1 MVTGDNQATAE
12 ALADDLDIA
21 LDRVIAG
28 KINLS
33 SSSVII
39 IIFIVLIII
48 IVIIIVIGIIIQHS
62 IIYRFL
68 F

>member
-28 KINLS
+28 MLNLLS
-33 SSSVII
+33 SSSSTIM
-39 IIFIVLIII
+39 
-48 IVIIIVIGIIIQHS
+48 QHS

>member
-28 KINLS
+28 MLNLS
-33 SSSVII
+33 SSS
-39 IIFIVLIII
+39 LSSY
-48 IVIIIVIGIIIQHS
+48 HKS
-62 IIYRFL
+62 Y
-68 F
+68 

>member
-28 KINLS
+28 MLYLS
-33 SSSVII
+33 S
-39 IIFIVLIII
+39 LIILTI
-48 IVIIIVIGIIIQHS
+48 LITITIVIVILVLS
-62 IIYRFL
+62 L
-68 F
+68 